1 MTQKI
6 APIAFRPWTLNG
18 LSERMLVSHYENI
31 YGATVRSLNA
41 IRGELQALI
50 GAGSSSRLVPAFR
63 REELAAMDS
72 IALHELYFANLG
84 GDGKV
89 TARSAARLER
99 DFGSV
104 DAWRDEFTAMAQA
117 LRGGSGWAL
126 VSYSRRDGR
135 LYNHASIDDTQS
147 LVDASP
153 VLVLDMYEH
162 AYQIDFGA
170 NAVAYVDAFM
180 RNIDWGVVDKRLA
193 AAATQAA
200 PPADDVS
207 QAAGPAPAGELS
219 AASDAAAI
227 ARLGLP
233 SVSVEELFAV
243 FAEDKDAQVI
253 DARPR
258 HYFSRNV
265 DIMPHAVW
273 RDPNRVDEW
282 SKGLSTDR
290 PVFVYCAYGYHVG
303 CSVTATLQARGF
315 DAKYLR
321 GGLSAWYAAGGE
333 RALKPA
339 EPNAIVV

>member
-6 APIAFRPWTLNG
+6 APIAFRPWALNG
-18 LSERMLVSHYENI
+18 LSERMLVSHYENN
-31 YGATVRSLNA
+31 YGGTVRSLNA
-41 IRGELQALI
+41 VRGELQALV
-50 GAGSSSRLVPAFR
+50 GAGASSGLIRALK
-63 REELAAMDS
+63 REELAAMGS

-89 TARSAARLER
+89 TARAAARLER
-99 DFGSV
+99 DFGSM
-104 DAWRDEFTAMAQA
+104 DAWGDEFTAMAQA

-135 LYNHASIDDTQS
+135 LRNHASLDDTQS
-147 LVDASP
+147 LIDASP

-180 RNIDWGVVDKRLA
+180 RNVDWNVIERRIA
-193 AAATQAA
+193 AAEAQPTANDAGQAC
-200 PPADDVS
+200 
-207 QAAGPAPAGELS
+207 GPAPVGELS

-227 ARLGLP
+227 ARLDLP
-233 SVSVEELFAV
+233 SVSVEELIEV

-258 HYFSRNV
+258 HYFSRNF
-265 DIMPHAVW
+265 DMMPHAVW
-273 RDPNRVDEW
+273 RDPGRVDEW
-282 SKGLSTDR
+282 SKGLSTGR

-303 CSVTATLQARGF
+303 CSVTASLQARGF

-333 RALKPA
+333 RALKPP
-339 EPNAIVV
+339 EPNAIAV